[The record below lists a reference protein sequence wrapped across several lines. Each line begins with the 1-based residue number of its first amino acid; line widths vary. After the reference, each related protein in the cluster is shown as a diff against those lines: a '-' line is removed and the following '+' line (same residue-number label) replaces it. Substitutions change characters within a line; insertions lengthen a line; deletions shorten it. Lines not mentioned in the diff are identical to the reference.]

1 MQYTSVNYS
10 NQHHSPLSSSSRNSL
25 RVLPRQDFC
34 QILSGG
40 AEIDDL
46 LPPSEIREI
55 QLPIL
60 PKPYDKMIQ
69 VACSRGPDLSS
80 ILAIRQVGSCPGT
93 FDHHDHDPKVMEA
106 RLCLVSDS

>member
-1 MQYTSVNYS
+1 MQYTSVNSS

-55 QLPIL
+55 QLP
-60 PKPYDKMIQ
+60 KPYEKMIQ
-69 VACSRGPDLSS
+69 VACSGGLDLSS
-80 ILAIRQVGSCPGT
+80 ILAIRQV
-93 FDHHDHDPKVMEA
+93 EA
-106 RLCLVSDS
+106 VLFHFRPP